1 MTLPDQP
8 NGLDKAAVLDIDPVL
23 DDPRTR
29 IVVCCG
35 SGGVGKTT
43 TAAALGLRAAERG
56 RRVVV
61 LTIDPARRLAQSI
74 GIDALDNV
82 PRRVPG
88 TDTSAGGELHAMML
102 DMKRTF
108 DEIVEAH
115 ADAERARA
123 ILENPFYQSLSAGFA
138 GTQEYMAMEKL
149 GQLRARDEWDLIV
162 VDTPPSRS
170 ALDFLDAPGRLGSF
184 LDGKFIKVLMAPA
197 KLGGRAGMKF
207 LGVGMSVMS
216 GPLNKLMGAQLLRD
230 VQTFVAAM
238 DTMFGGF
245 RTRADATYRLLQAP
259 GTAFL
264 VVAAPERD
272 ALREAAYFVERLAA
286 ERMPLAGLVL
296 NRVHGSG
303 AARLPADRAL
313 AAAEALLDGAGEQSP
328 GRVPAPAAPPGEG
341 AGGAGTATVAG
352 RTGNTRRTSDTS
364 ENLDGGGIVDRDS
377 GQAGSR
383 TVDAPGTGTPAL
395 PPEGTPESAPENALE
410 STSEKTPE
418 STHGA
423 PDGKGLPQPTSS
435 GDSTARLTA
444 GLLRLH
450 AERMRVLARERR
462 TRDRFTALH
471 PEVAV
476 AEVAALPGDVHD
488 LAGLRAIGELLAAQ
502 PAATTVESATA
513 STGAAGAGPEV
524 TDDAVG
530 TSGGD
535 AKR

>member
-1 MTLPDQP
+1 M
-8 NGLDKAAVLDIDPVL
+8 NGLADTYRLEMDPVL
-23 DDPRTR
+23 DDPATR

-43 TAAALGLRAAERG
+43 TAAALGVRAAERG
-56 RRVVV
+56 RKVVV
-61 LTIDPARRLAQSI
+61 LTIDPARRLAQSM
-74 GIDALDNV
+74 GIEELDNV
-82 PRRVPG
+82 PRRVEG
-88 TDTSAGGELHAMML
+88 VDGSAGGELHAMML

-115 ADAERARA
+115 SDEERARA

-170 ALDFLDAPGRLGSF
+170 ALDFLDAPSRLGSF

-197 KLGGRAGMKF
+197 KIGGRAGMKF

-272 ALREAAYFVERLAA
+272 ALREAAYFIERLAA
-286 ERMPLAGLVL
+286 DRMPLAGLVL

-303 AARLPADRAL
+303 ADQLSAERAL
-313 AAAEALLDGAGEQSP
+313 AAAEALTDGSAG
-328 GRVPAPAAPPGEG
+328 APAEAAPDY
-341 AGGAGTATVAG
+341 T
-352 RTGNTRRTSDTS
+352 
-364 ENLDGGGIVDRDS
+364 ENLAGSGIVDRAAGKPHMGDPSAPDS
-377 GQAGSR
+377 GSPTATEGS
-383 TVDAPGTGTPAL
+383 
-395 PPEGTPESAPENALE
+395 
-410 STSEKTPE
+410 
-418 STHGA
+418 
-423 PDGKGLPQPTSS
+423 Q
-435 GDSTARLTA
+435 DSTAPVTDPTTIAEAADPIEATPEQLAAR
-444 GLLRLH
+444 LLRLH
-450 AERMRVLARERR
+450 AERMQVLVRERR
-462 TRDRFTALH
+462 TRDRFTTLH
-471 PEVAV
+471 PEVPV

-488 LAGLRAIGELLAAQ
+488 LAGLRAVGERLATQ
-502 PAATTVESATA
+502 PASPRTA
-513 STGAAGAGPEV
+513 AS
-524 TDDAVG
+524 
-530 TSGGD
+530 
-535 AKR
+535 